1 MSAPAGD
8 AAPRPA
14 GEADLDAVAGALAA
28 AFDDDPVFNWFVR
41 QDERRAEAIALLLRR
56 GAARA
61 LREGGEC
68 WLAADGAG
76 AAVWRLPGAAR
87 GPAARDARFEER
99 ICGAP
104 DRVRRFGRFR
114 ALMAAHHPAAPPHCT
129 LATIGVLP
137 ERQRGGVGS
146 ALMRAVLERCDRERT
161 PAYLASTRERNLAL
175 YARHGFAVRGR
186 FGLPDGGPPIWPMW
200 REPRGVRGQS

>member
-76 AAVWRLPGAAR
+76 AAVWRLPGAR
-87 GPAARDARFEER
+87 PGPAARDARFEER

-129 LATIGVLP
+129 LAAIGVLP

-200 REPRGVRGQS
+200 REPRGARGPS